1 VEAPIVDELDD
12 LKAAG
17 AQLVDVRTPAEFA
30 QGHAPGTLNIPL
42 DEFVARVEELD
53 PTQPVILCCAS
64 GGRSG
69 MAKQVLDRAGFSRTL
84 NAGPWTRLL

>member
-1 VEAPIVDELDD
+1 VDELDE

-17 AQLVDVRTPAEFA
+17 APVVDVRTPAEFL
-30 QGHAPGTLNIPL
+30 QGHVPGSVNIPL
-42 DEFVARVEELD
+42 DQFQLRMAEIDPAR
-53 PTQPVILCCAS
+53 PVLLCCAS

-69 MAKQVLDRAGFSRTL
+69 MAKQMLEREGYTQVH

>member
-1 VEAPIVDELDD
+1 MDDLDE

-17 AQLVDVRTPAEFA
+17 AQIVDVRTPAEYQ
-30 QGHAPGTLNIPL
+30 QGHVPGSLNIPL
-42 DEFVARVEELD
+42 DEFLARMTEID
-53 PTQPVILCCAS
+53 PAKPVLLCCAS

-69 MAKQVLDRAGFSRTL
+69 MAKAVLEREGYGNAH